1 MNATPLRTVLYVD
14 DDPDI
19 REIVQIALG
28 LTQDLAVHTA
38 PTGEQALTLAREL
51 RPDLV
56 LLDVMM
62 PGLDGPGTLG
72 RMRQDPSTA
81 PIPVIFITAKAM
93 PGEVALLLEMGALG
107 VIAKPFDPMRLN
119 AQVTSLWQERLAQPS
134 SLANVAGRSDLH
146 RQVTKFGESFLLR
159 TRREAVRLC
168 NLVEVIRP
176 GDVAQ
181 IDELKSLVHR
191 IRGSGSTFGF
201 AAVSEC
207 AGEIER
213 MVDGLKERRATPGT
227 PMESKMRWRLTECT
241 RRLGREV
248 EAAAVR

>member
-1 MNATPLRTVLYVD
+1 MNPSPLRTVLYVD
-14 DDPDI
+14 DEPDI

-28 LTQDLAVHTA
+28 LTQGLTVHTA
-38 PTGEQALTLAREL
+38 PTGEQALSLAHDL
-51 RPDLV
+51 LPDLV

-72 RMRQDPSTA
+72 RMRQDPNTA
-81 PIPVIFITAKAM
+81 PIPVIFMTAKAM
-93 PGEVALLLEMGALG
+93 PNEVALLLEMGAIG

-119 AQVTSLWQERLAQPS
+119 AQVTSLWQGRIAQLPS
-134 SLANVAGRSDLH
+134 LGKAAGNSGLH
-146 RQVTKFGESFLLR
+146 RQMTKFGERFLLR
-159 TRREAVRLC
+159 TRRQAVRLC
-168 NLVEVIRP
+168 NLVEVIHA

-181 IDELKSLVHR
+181 IDEVKTLAHR

-227 PMESKMRWRLTECT
+227 PMESKMRRRLTECT
-241 RRLGREV
+241 QRLGREV
-248 EAAAVR
+248 EAAVVG

>member
-14 DDPDI
+14 DEPDI

-38 PTGEQALTLAREL
+38 PTGEQGLTLAREL
-51 RPDLV
+51 QPDLV

-72 RMRQDPSTA
+72 RMRQDHNTA
-81 PIPVIFITAKAM
+81 PIPVIFMTAKAM
-93 PGEVALLLEMGALG
+93 PKEVALLLGMGALG

-119 AQVTSLWQERLAQPS
+119 AQVASLWQGRLAQLPS
-134 SLANVAGRSDLH
+134 PVEVAGNSGLH
-146 RQVTKFGESFLLR
+146 RQVMKFGERFLMR
-159 TRREAVRLC
+159 TRKEAVRLC
-168 NLVEVIRP
+168 NLVEVIHP
-176 GDVAQ
+176 GDMAQ
-181 IDELKSLVHR
+181 IEELKTLVHR

-213 MVDGLKERRATPGT
+213 MVDGLKERRAMPGT
-227 PMESKMRWRLTECT
+227 PMESKMRLRLTECT
-241 RRLGREV
+241 QRLGREV
-248 EAAAVR
+248 EAAAVG